1 MKTQGNETAFTLQLT
16 WNSAAKKLKRRWPW
30 PWKHRQG
37 IPNRPDKGEHINTE
51 SHTAHLQHWQLVQF
65 ENHTAFR
72 FVDLCTV
79 VNSTD
84 NCVQYDYVSGEE
96 GSVPADS
103 PGWNPPGLLLLPAS
117 QYCCTSMYFPYP
129 PVWTYTSLYYFPL
142 YSTRLF
148 LVISPSVATGSTP
161 VLQLSTGFA
170 LFKEVKKSWAFCFV
184 IHERQRLELWMNIS
198 RGCGGWKWLRPRDLP
213 QMINGKY
220 PKSWAMS

>member
-1 MKTQGNETAFTLQLT
+1 MTLTVEAQTGNPQQA
-16 WNSAAKKLKRRWPW
+16 
-30 PWKHRQG
+30 RQG
-37 IPNRPDKGEHINTE
+37 RTHKHWVPYSTLTTQHNT
-51 SHTAHLQHWQLVQF
+51 THWQLVQF

-72 FVDLCTV
+72 SVDLCTV
-79 VNSTD
+79 VNSRD

-129 PVWTYTSLYYFPL
+129 PVWTYTRLYYFPL

-161 VLQLSTGFA
+161 VLRLSTEFA
-170 LFKEVKKSWAFCFV
+170 LFKEVNKSWAFCFV
-184 IHERQRLELWMNIS
+184 IHERQRLELWMNIE
-198 RGCGGWKWLRPRDLP
+198 GVWGLKMTQAPRPSANDQREIP
-213 QMINGKY
+213 QVLSYVLKILNNKRL
-220 PKSWAMS
+220 S